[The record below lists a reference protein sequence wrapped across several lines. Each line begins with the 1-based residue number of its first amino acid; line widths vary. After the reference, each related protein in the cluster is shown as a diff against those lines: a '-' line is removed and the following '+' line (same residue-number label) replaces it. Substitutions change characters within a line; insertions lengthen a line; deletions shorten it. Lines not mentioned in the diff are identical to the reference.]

1 MRQSIQEC
9 LSRPRSFKFFKG
21 CLPQILLSP
30 FLNTLSQLYS
40 QKSFD
45 YFLKGLNLD
54 SDEDEMRIDYI
65 REAREQDENNNDISS
80 SSSRASLNLMQ
91 NIHFAELDNDDIQL
105 SDSYLHK
112 SDKSNDFLPKIE
124 ILEIDKSMEKTDSSL
139 NERLYTLSDRKS
151 DQGKLKDSYLSS
163 VHSEYQRSEIE
174 SGKSRESSSSKSTSK
189 GGHYSSSTLSSTN
202 TKSKSSK
209 DNSKSSSTKTLSK
222 ASSDKTSWHSVEKS
236 EKSESG
242 TLSETSDIL
251 SASASSRRSSRSTK
265 SGKSTHRKKKSRR
278 QNKAEKIFV
287 KDNAAQTDFQDI
299 DYTEHVLNFKY
310 NWQSSEPSRIA
321 SHVIDGTTLDMLTNY
336 SPAVLA
342 ANDMMKF
349 HLDLMK
355 KYIDSSRRLY
365 EAYSSI
371 DSTSNFRYT
380 TIEDTLNYI
389 KKNRPRVTNYEDAL
403 DHVTKESSR

>member
-1 MRQSIQEC
+1 MA
-9 LSRPRSFKFFKG
+9 KHVW
-21 CLPQILLSP
+21 P
-30 FLNTLSQLYS
+30 FYNIMHERVKNLCVLYS
-40 QKSFD
+40 QKNYD

-80 SSSRASLNLMQ
+80 SASRASLNLMQ
-91 NIHFAELDNDDIQL
+91 NIHFAEVDNDDIQL

-112 SDKSNDFLPKIE
+112 SEKSNDFLPKIE
-124 ILEIDKSMEKTDSSL
+124 ILEIEKSMEKTESSL
-139 NERLYTLSDRKS
+139 NERLYDLSDRKS

-163 VHSEYQRSEIE
+163 VHSEYQRSETE
-174 SGKSRESSSSKSTSK
+174 SGKSRESNSSKSTSK
-189 GGHYSSSTLSSTN
+189 GGNYSSLTSSSTNS
-202 TKSKSSK
+202 KSKSSK
-209 DNSKSSSTKTLSK
+209 YSSKSSSTKTLSK
-222 ASSDKTSWHSVEKS
+222 SSSSDKISRRTVEKTD
-236 EKSESG
+236 KSESG
-242 TLSETSDIL
+242 TSETSDIL
-251 SASASSRRSSRSTK
+251 SASASSQRSSKSSK
-265 SGKSTHRKKKSRR
+265 SGMATYRKKKSRR
-278 QNKAEKIFV
+278 QNKTEKIHI
-287 KDNAAQTDFQDI
+287 KDNAVQTDFQDV
-299 DYTEHVLNFKY
+299 DYTEQVLNFKY

-321 SHVIDGTTLDMLTNY
+321 PHVIDATTLDMLTNY

-380 TIEDTLNYI
+380 TIEDTMNYI

-403 DHVTKESSR
+403 DHVTQESSR

>member
-1 MRQSIQEC
+1 MA
-9 LSRPRSFKFFKG
+9 KHVW
-21 CLPQILLSP
+21 P
-30 FLNTLSQLYS
+30 FYNIMHERVKNLCVLYS
-40 QKSFD
+40 QKNYD

-80 SSSRASLNLMQ
+80 SASRASLNLMQ
-91 NIHFAELDNDDIQL
+91 NIHFAEVDNDDIQL

-112 SDKSNDFLPKIE
+112 SEKSNDFLPKIE
-124 ILEIDKSMEKTDSSL
+124 ILEIEKSMEKTESSL
-139 NERLYTLSDRKS
+139 NERLYDLSDRKS

-163 VHSEYQRSEIE
+163 VHSEYQRSETE
-174 SGKSRESSSSKSTSK
+174 SGKSRESNSSKSTSK
-189 GGHYSSSTLSSTN
+189 GGNYSSLTSSSTNS
-202 TKSKSSK
+202 KSKSSK
-209 DNSKSSSTKTLSK
+209 YSSKSSSTKTLSK
-222 ASSDKTSWHSVEKS
+222 SSSSDKTSRRTVEKTD
-236 EKSESG
+236 KSESG

-251 SASASSRRSSRSTK
+251 SASASSQRSSKSSK
-265 SGKSTHRKKKSRR
+265 SGMATYRKKKSRR
-278 QNKAEKIFV
+278 QNKTEKIHI
-287 KDNAAQTDFQDI
+287 KDNAVQTDFQDV
-299 DYTEHVLNFKY
+299 DYTEQVLNFKY

-321 SHVIDGTTLDMLTNY
+321 PHVIDATTLDMLTNY

-380 TIEDTLNYI
+380 TIEDTMNYI

-403 DHVTKESSR
+403 DHVTQESSR

>member
-1 MRQSIQEC
+1 M
-9 LSRPRSFKFFKG
+9 
-21 CLPQILLSP
+21 
-30 FLNTLSQLYS
+30 NTLSHIYF

-65 REAREQDENNNDISS
+65 REAREKDENNNDISL
-80 SSSRASLNLMQ
+80 SSRASLNLMQ

-124 ILEIDKSMEKTDSSL
+124 ILEIDKSMEKSESSL

-163 VHSEYQRSEIE
+163 VHSEYQRSETE
-174 SGKSRESSSSKSTSK
+174 SGKSRESNTTTSTSK
-189 GGHYSSSTLSSTN
+189 GRHYSSLTSSSTN
-202 TKSKSSK
+202 IKSKSSK
-209 DNSKSSSTKTLSK
+209 SISNSSSTKTLSK
-222 ASSDKTSWHSVEKS
+222 SSSSDGANWRSVEKS

-251 SASASSRRSSRSTK
+251 SASASSRTSSKSTK
-265 SGKSTHRKKKSRR
+265 SGKSTHKKKKSRR
-278 QNKAEKIFV
+278 RNEAEKIYI

-299 DYTEHVLNFKY
+299 DYTEQVLNFKY
-310 NWQSSEPSRIA
+310 RWQSSEPSRIA
-321 SHVIDGTTLDMLTNY
+321 SHVIDATTLDMLTNY
-336 SPAVLA
+336 SPAMLA

-371 DSTSNFRYT
+371 DSTSSFRYT
-380 TIEDTLNYI
+380 TIEDTMNYI

-403 DHVTKESSR
+403 EHVTKESSR

>member
-1 MRQSIQEC
+1 M
-9 LSRPRSFKFFKG
+9 
-21 CLPQILLSP
+21 
-30 FLNTLSQLYS
+30 NTLSHIYF

-65 REAREQDENNNDISS
+65 REAREKDENNNDVSL
-80 SSSRASLNLMQ
+80 SSRASLNLMQ
-91 NIHFAELDNDDIQL
+91 NIHFAELDNEDIQL

-124 ILEIDKSMEKTDSSL
+124 ILEIDKSMEKSESSL

-163 VHSEYQRSEIE
+163 VHSEYQRSETE
-174 SGKSRESSSSKSTSK
+174 SGKSRESNTTTSTSK
-189 GGHYSSSTLSSTN
+189 GRHYSSLTSSSTN
-202 TKSKSSK
+202 IKSKSSK
-209 DNSKSSSTKTLSK
+209 SISNSSSTKTLSK
-222 ASSDKTSWHSVEKS
+222 SSSSDGANWRSVEKS

-251 SASASSRRSSRSTK
+251 SASASSRTSSKSTK
-265 SGKSTHRKKKSRR
+265 SGKSTHKKKKSRR
-278 QNKAEKIFV
+278 RNEAEKIYI

-299 DYTEHVLNFKY
+299 DYTEQVLNFKY

-321 SHVIDGTTLDMLTNY
+321 SHVIDATTLDMLTNY
-336 SPAVLA
+336 SPAMLA

-371 DSTSNFRYT
+371 DSTSSFRYT
-380 TIEDTLNYI
+380 TIEDTMNYI

-403 DHVTKESSR
+403 EHVTKESSR

>member
-1 MRQSIQEC
+1 MHERVKNLC
-9 LSRPRSFKFFKG
+9 V
-21 CLPQILLSP
+21 
-30 FLNTLSQLYS
+30 LYS
-40 QKSFD
+40 QKNYD

-80 SSSRASLNLMQ
+80 SASRASLNLMQ
-91 NIHFAELDNDDIQL
+91 NIHFAEVDNDDIQL

-112 SDKSNDFLPKIE
+112 SEKSNDFLPKIE
-124 ILEIDKSMEKTDSSL
+124 ILEIDKSMEKTESSL
-139 NERLYTLSDRKS
+139 NERLYDLSDRKS

-163 VHSEYQRSEIE
+163 VHSEYQRSETE
-174 SGKSRESSSSKSTSK
+174 SGKSRESNSSKSTSK
-189 GGHYSSSTLSSTN
+189 GGNYSSLTSSSTNS
-202 TKSKSSK
+202 KSKSSK
-209 DNSKSSSTKTLSK
+209 YSSKSSSTKTSK
-222 ASSDKTSWHSVEKS
+222 SSSSDKTSRRTVERTD
-236 EKSESG
+236 KSESG
-242 TLSETSDIL
+242 TLSETSDFL
-251 SASASSRRSSRSTK
+251 SASASSQRSSKSSK
-265 SGKSTHRKKKSRR
+265 SGMSTYRKKKFRR
-278 QNKAEKIFV
+278 QNKTEKIYI
-287 KDNAAQTDFQDI
+287 KDNAVQTDFQDV
-299 DYTEHVLNFKY
+299 DYTEQVLNFRY

-321 SHVIDGTTLDMLTNY
+321 PHVIDATTLDMLTNY

-380 TIEDTLNYI
+380 TIEDTMNYV

-403 DHVTKESSR
+403 DHVTQESSR

>member
-1 MRQSIQEC
+1 M
-9 LSRPRSFKFFKG
+9 
-21 CLPQILLSP
+21 
-30 FLNTLSQLYS
+30 NTLSHIYF

-65 REAREQDENNNDISS
+65 REAREKDENNNDVSL
-80 SSSRASLNLMQ
+80 SSRASLNLMQ
-91 NIHFAELDNDDIQL
+91 NIHFAELDNEDIQL

-124 ILEIDKSMEKTDSSL
+124 ILEIDKSMEKSESSL

-151 DQGKLKDSYLSS
+151 DQGKLKDRYLSS
-163 VHSEYQRSEIE
+163 VHSEYQRSETE
-174 SGKSRESSSSKSTSK
+174 SGKSRESNTTTSTSK
-189 GGHYSSSTLSSTN
+189 GRHYSSLTSSSTN
-202 TKSKSSK
+202 IKSKSSK
-209 DNSKSSSTKTLSK
+209 SISNSSSTKTLPKSS
-222 ASSDKTSWHSVEKS
+222 SSDGANWRSVEKS

-251 SASASSRRSSRSTK
+251 SASASSRTSSKSTK
-265 SGKSTHRKKKSRR
+265 SGKSTHKKKKSRR
-278 QNKAEKIFV
+278 RNEAEKIYI

-299 DYTEHVLNFKY
+299 DYTEQVLNFKY
-310 NWQSSEPSRIA
+310 SWQSSEPSRIA
-321 SHVIDGTTLDMLTNY
+321 SHVIDATTLDMLTNY
-336 SPAVLA
+336 SPAMLA

-371 DSTSNFRYT
+371 DSTSSFRYT
-380 TIEDTLNYI
+380 TIEDTMNYI

-403 DHVTKESSR
+403 EHVTKESSR

>member
-1 MRQSIQEC
+1 MA
-9 LSRPRSFKFFKG
+9 KHVW
-21 CLPQILLSP
+21 P
-30 FLNTLSQLYS
+30 FYNIMHERVKNLCVLYS
-40 QKSFD
+40 QKNYD

-80 SSSRASLNLMQ
+80 SASRASLNLMQ
-91 NIHFAELDNDDIQL
+91 NIHFAEVDNDDIQL

-112 SDKSNDFLPKIE
+112 SEKSNDFLPKIE
-124 ILEIDKSMEKTDSSL
+124 ILEIDKSMEKTESSL
-139 NERLYTLSDRKS
+139 NERLYDLSDRKS

-163 VHSEYQRSEIE
+163 VHSEYQRSETE
-174 SGKSRESSSSKSTSK
+174 SGKSRESNSSKSTSK
-189 GGHYSSSTLSSTN
+189 GGNYSSLTSSSTNS
-202 TKSKSSK
+202 KSKSSK
-209 DNSKSSSTKTLSK
+209 YSSKSSSTKTSK
-222 ASSDKTSWHSVEKS
+222 SSSSDKTSRRTVERTD
-236 EKSESG
+236 KSESG
-242 TLSETSDIL
+242 TLSETSDFL
-251 SASASSRRSSRSTK
+251 SASASSQRSSKSSK
-265 SGKSTHRKKKSRR
+265 SGMSTYRKKKFRR
-278 QNKAEKIFV
+278 QNKTEKIYI
-287 KDNAAQTDFQDI
+287 KDNAVQTDFQDV
-299 DYTEHVLNFKY
+299 DYTEQVLNFRY

-321 SHVIDGTTLDMLTNY
+321 PHVIDATTLDMLTNY

-380 TIEDTLNYI
+380 TIEDTMNYV

-403 DHVTKESSR
+403 DHVTQESSR

>member
-1 MRQSIQEC
+1 MHERVKNLC
-9 LSRPRSFKFFKG
+9 V
-21 CLPQILLSP
+21 
-30 FLNTLSQLYS
+30 LYS
-40 QKSFD
+40 QKNYD

-80 SSSRASLNLMQ
+80 SASRASLNLMQ
-91 NIHFAELDNDDIQL
+91 NIHFAEVDNDDIQL

-112 SDKSNDFLPKIE
+112 SEKSNDFLPKIE
-124 ILEIDKSMEKTDSSL
+124 ILEIEKSMEKTESSL
-139 NERLYTLSDRKS
+139 NERLYDLSDRKS

-163 VHSEYQRSEIE
+163 VHSEYQRSETE
-174 SGKSRESSSSKSTSK
+174 SGKSRESNSSKSTSK
-189 GGHYSSSTLSSTN
+189 GGNYSSLTSSSTNS
-202 TKSKSSK
+202 KSKSSK
-209 DNSKSSSTKTLSK
+209 YSSKSSSTKTLSK
-222 ASSDKTSWHSVEKS
+222 SSSSDKTSRRTVEKTD
-236 EKSESG
+236 KSESG

-251 SASASSRRSSRSTK
+251 SASASSQRSSKSSK
-265 SGKSTHRKKKSRR
+265 SGMATYRKKKSRR
-278 QNKAEKIFV
+278 QNKTEKIHI
-287 KDNAAQTDFQDI
+287 KDNAVQTDFQDV
-299 DYTEHVLNFKY
+299 DYTEQVLNFKY

-321 SHVIDGTTLDMLTNY
+321 PHVIDATTLDMLTNY

-380 TIEDTLNYI
+380 TIEDTMNYI

-403 DHVTKESSR
+403 DHVTQESSR

>member
-1 MRQSIQEC
+1 MCI
-9 LSRPRSFKFFKG
+9 
-21 CLPQILLSP
+21 
-30 FLNTLSQLYS
+30 YS
-40 QKSFD
+40 QKNYD

-80 SSSRASLNLMQ
+80 SASRASLNLMR
-91 NIHFAELDNDDIQL
+91 NIHFAEVDNDDIQL

-112 SDKSNDFLPKIE
+112 SEKSNDFLPKIE
-124 ILEIDKSMEKTDSSL
+124 ILEIDKSMEKTESSL
-139 NERLYTLSDRKS
+139 NERLYDLSDRKS

-163 VHSEYQRSEIE
+163 VHSEYQRSETE
-174 SGKSRESSSSKSTSK
+174 SGKSRESNSSKSTSK
-189 GGHYSSSTLSSTN
+189 GGNYSSLTSSSTNS
-202 TKSKSSK
+202 KSKSSK
-209 DNSKSSSTKTLSK
+209 YSSKFSSTKTLSK
-222 ASSDKTSWHSVEKS
+222 SSSSDKTSRRTVERTD
-236 EKSESG
+236 KSESG

-251 SASASSRRSSRSTK
+251 SASASSQRSSKSSK
-265 SGKSTHRKKKSRR
+265 SGMATYRKKKSRR
-278 QNKAEKIFV
+278 QNKTEKIHI
-287 KDNAAQTDFQDI
+287 KDNAVQTDFQDV
-299 DYTEHVLNFKY
+299 DYTEQVLNFRY

-321 SHVIDGTTLDMLTNY
+321 PHVIDATTLDMLTNY

-380 TIEDTLNYI
+380 TIEDTMNYI

-403 DHVTKESSR
+403 DHVTQESSR

>member
-1 MRQSIQEC
+1 M
-9 LSRPRSFKFFKG
+9 
-21 CLPQILLSP
+21 
-30 FLNTLSQLYS
+30 NTLSHIYF

-65 REAREQDENNNDISS
+65 REAREKDESNNDISL
-80 SSSRASLNLMQ
+80 SSRASLNLMQ

-105 SDSYLHK
+105 SDSCLHK

-124 ILEIDKSMEKTDSSL
+124 ILEIDKSMEKSESSL

-163 VHSEYQRSEIE
+163 VHSEYQRSETE
-174 SGKSRESSSSKSTSK
+174 SGESRESNTTASTSK
-189 GGHYSSSTLSSTN
+189 GRHYSSLTPSSTN
-202 TKSKSSK
+202 IKSKSAKSIS
-209 DNSKSSSTKTLSK
+209 NSSSTKTLSK
-222 ASSDKTSWHSVEKS
+222 SSSSDGANWRSVEKS

-251 SASASSRRSSRSTK
+251 SASASSRTSSKSTK
-265 SGKSTHRKKKSRR
+265 SGKSTHKKKKSRR
-278 QNKAEKIFV
+278 RNEAEKIYI
-287 KDNAAQTDFQDI
+287 KDSASQTDFQDI
-299 DYTEHVLNFKY
+299 DYTEQVLNFKY

-321 SHVIDGTTLDMLTNY
+321 SHVIDATTLDMLTNY
-336 SPAVLA
+336 SPAMLA

-371 DSTSNFRYT
+371 DSTSSFRYT
-380 TIEDTLNYI
+380 TIEDTMNYI

-403 DHVTKESSR
+403 EHVTKESSR